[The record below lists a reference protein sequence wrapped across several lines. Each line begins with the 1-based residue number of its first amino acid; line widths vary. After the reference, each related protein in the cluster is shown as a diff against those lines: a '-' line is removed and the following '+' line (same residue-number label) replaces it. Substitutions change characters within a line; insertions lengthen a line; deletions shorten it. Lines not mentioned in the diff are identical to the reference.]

1 MLRISVIVPF
11 YNLERFAGITLESV
25 VEAVRRAPEVSV
37 DCVCVDD
44 GSTDGTA
51 SVLDGFAARYG
62 WMRVVRQSNGGEGSA
77 RNAGLAVAKGDWLMF
92 LDGDDVWLPDV
103 LVRAARTI
111 VGHPEADIVNFRLQP
126 FSGDDVPSGTDGDCR
141 VYDTRRDLPS
151 DVVLRVGV
159 VPTCFRRDVF
169 GDMRFGDLPLGA
181 DRLYAAECLVRA
193 KSVVL
198 STACVYGYRTRS
210 ESMSHVVWNTRK
222 IVSMIDYAVGSLR
235 ALSGSGKEVGRE
247 GVSYLADVLLSVTR
261 KQIFRMREDRGEAV
275 RHWREALISM
285 DVRLLPFGCRVR
297 RILMLA
303 LCRLIGFL
311 V

>member
-1 MLRISVIVPF
+1 
-11 YNLERFAGITLESV
+11 
-25 VEAVRRAPEVSV
+25 
-37 DCVCVDD
+37 
-44 GSTDGTA
+44 
-51 SVLDGFAARYG
+51 
-62 WMRVVRQSNGGEGSA
+62 
-77 RNAGLAVAKGDWLMF
+77 MF

-210 ESMSHVVWNTRK
+210 ASMSQAVWNTRK
-222 IVSMIDYAVGSLR
+222 IVSMIDYAAGSLR
-235 ALSGSGKEVGRE
+235 VLSESGKEVGRE
-247 GVSYLADVLLSVTR
+247 GVAYLADVLLSVAR
-261 KQIFRMREDRGEAV
+261 KQIFRMRENRDEAV
-275 RHWREALISM
+275 RHWREALLAM
-285 DVRLLPFGCRVR
+285 DVRLLPSGCRVR
-297 RILMLA
+297 RILVLT
-303 LCRLIGFL
+303 LCRLICFG